1 MLNDSTKMRQKLSE
15 IYEKETTINQQIIQL
30 LSIIY
35 EPITRTS
42 FLECFQETGHND
54 EQGKAYNNKTLK
66 VLIDHLLK
74 RRLLVES
81 KDQKLICNPLI
92 VEIATRDSLTQNN
105 FENFVS
111 IIAEKIPI
119 KRRPWGDQNRQFNS
133 EQQLIREIRIG
144 IYSQDLKFIEEQ
156 IKDYKNQHY
165 KSDFSLQ
172 TFIELVFT
180 NPFDKEWFC
189 RLPKPLYEQSLI
201 SIITKEFAS
210 LNPVDD
216 FFELL
221 EKTCSGEVKESSDS
235 LQLLLIEQL
244 IIRNR
249 LEEAEQQLNSISLS
263 PERYYLLELYFGL
276 IFFRQGNFQSS
287 INAYKNAL
295 KGLKKLTKKRQ
306 IYFDH
311 FAGIFFILALI
322 KDQTSESLK
331 LAENFIRIIVQ
342 QEKILSSNK
351 TAYQYLEQVVSL
363 VLGDI
368 SVQNDW
374 EINYLPTNYSIGSLL
389 TYLCCY
395 WLNPEVAKNR
405 LPKLLNNF
413 LNQTYHA
420 GYYWLAWEAGQLLL
434 RLEPQTT
441 SKRYI
446 NQLTPPKNS
455 IPLVEL
461 IQLEEPWQL
470 SLNALINFNRN
481 QTPLVNISQTSKR
494 LAWFLS
500 LYQKSWSLKP
510 KEQIVTK
517 QGVWTQGRPIAL
529 KRLAREPETFNYLT
543 PQDLKAC
550 AKINVHQSGYYGDV
564 DYILDEKAIIELIG
578 HPFIFWENSSQTKV
592 EIVKATPELLV
603 KKSSKKELTLKL
615 SPPLYQVD
623 SPLVWQETTNLVKVL
638 IITPDYQQI
647 AKILGKNNQLI
658 IPISAQ
664 EQVLAAINTISSLLT
679 VHSDIGGDIADAI
692 EVEAQA
698 IPHLQLLP
706 NQEGLSVRIVVCPF
720 GQGKSFYQPGSG
732 GETVITEIDGKRYQT
747 TRNLKEEKKLIDS
760 LIANCPALNA
770 RNNLTN
776 LWEFDDPQDC
786 LELLLQLQELKEQ
799 VVIEWPEGETI
810 KVTSAASFAHL
821 QLKVNG
827 KQDWFEVTGELK
839 LDENLVLELQQLL
852 DLLEKSP
859 GRFLPLGDGQFL
871 ALTETFRQRLE
882 EFRLFSEKQKKGRKL
897 HQLSALALQDFFSE
911 IQDLNADQK
920 WLEHCQRIQEMRSF
934 IPQLPGTFQGELR
947 DYQLEGFNWLARLSH
962 WGVGACLADDMG
974 LGKTIQALAVILT
987 RANLGPTLIIA
998 PTSVCFNW
1006 INEAVKFAPTLN
1018 LILFGSG
1025 NRQEILENLQPFDVL
1040 ICSYGLLQQET
1051 IAKMLAQ
1058 VTWENIVLDEA
1069 QFIKNITTK
1078 RSQAAMTLQGNFKLI
1093 TTGTPIENHLGE
1105 LWTLFSFINPG
1116 LLGSLQHFNQR
1127 FVSPIDKS
1135 ENKLIHQQ
1143 LKRLIQPF
1151 ILRRTK
1157 TQVLAELPSRTE
1169 TILYVELSPQEKAL
1183 YEVLRREALEQLT
1196 DSEDTGGEKHLQ
1208 VLAALMRLR
1217 RCCCNPSLILPD
1229 SSLNSSKLELFS
1241 EVIDELR
1248 DNRHKALVFSQFVD
1262 HLTIVK
1268 NYLEREKISYQ
1279 YLDGSTQMKERQQRV
1294 QAFQSGEGDVFLIS
1308 LKAGGTGLNLT
1319 AADYVIHLDPW
1330 WNPAVEDQAT
1340 DRAYRIGQTRPVTVY
1355 RLVAKDTI
1363 EEKIVQLHHHKRDL
1377 ADSLLSGTDV
1387 SGKMSTSELLDL
1399 MR

>member
-1 MLNDSTKMRQKLSE
+1 MPNDSSKIRQKLIH
-15 IYEKETTINQQIIQL
+15 IYEKETRINQEIIQL

-35 EPITRTS
+35 EPITRSS
-42 FLECFQETGHND
+42 FLECFRGTGHKD

-81 KDQKLICNPLI
+81 DDKKLICNPLI
-92 VEIATRDSLTQNN
+92 VEIATRDSLQQNT
-105 FENFVS
+105 FEQFVS
-111 IIAEKIPI
+111 IIDEKIPI
-119 KRRPWGDQNRQFNS
+119 KRRSWGNQNRQFNS
-133 EQQLIREIRIG
+133 EQQLIREMRIG
-144 IYSQDLKFIEEQ
+144 IYLQDLKFIEEQ
-156 IKDYKNQHY
+156 IKDYKEQSY
-165 KSDFSLQ
+165 KSDFDLE
-172 TFIELVFT
+172 TLIKLVVT
-180 NPFDKEWFC
+180 NPFDAEWFC
-189 RLPKPLYEQSLI
+189 HLPQPLYEQSLI
-201 SIITKEFAS
+201 SIITNES
-210 LNPVDD
+210 LSFNPVDE

-221 EKTCSGEVKESSDS
+221 EKTCAGEVKESSDS
-235 LQLLLIEQL
+235 LQLLLVEQL

-249 LEEAEQQLNSISLS
+249 LPEAEQQLNSISLS
-263 PERYYLLELYFGL
+263 PERYYLLSLYFGL
-276 IFFRQGNFQSS
+276 ISFIQGNYSAS
-287 INAYKNAL
+287 INSYTNAL
-295 KGLKKLTKKRQ
+295 KGFKKLTRKRK

-311 FAGIFFILALI
+311 FAGLFLILALI

-331 LAENFIRIIVQ
+331 LAQDYISIIVK
-342 QEKILSSNK
+342 QEGILSSNK
-351 TAYQYLEQVVSL
+351 TAYQYLEQVISL
-363 VLGDI
+363 ISGDV

-374 EINYLPTNYSIGSLL
+374 ETNYLPTNYSIGSLL
-389 TYLCCY
+389 SYFCCY
-395 WLNPEVAKNR
+395 WLNPEVAKKR

-413 LNQTYHA
+413 FNQTYQS
-420 GYYWLAWEAGQLLL
+420 GYYWLAREIGQLLL
-434 RLEPQTT
+434 RLEPETT
-441 SKRYI
+441 LKKSI
-446 NQLTPPKNS
+446 NQLTPTPNS
-455 IPLVEL
+455 ITLVEL

-470 SLNALINFNRN
+470 SLKALINFNSD
-481 QTPLVNISQTSKR
+481 QKQLVNTPQTSKR

-517 QGVWTQGRPIAL
+517 KGEWSQGRPLAL
-529 KRLAREPETFNYLT
+529 KRLVRTPGAFDYLT

-550 AKINVHQSGYYGDV
+550 GKINVYERGYYGDV
-564 DYILDEKAIIELIG
+564 YYSFDEEAIIELIG
-578 HPFIFWENSSQTKV
+578 HPLIFWENSPQTKV
-592 EIVKATPELLV
+592 ELVKATPELLV

-615 SPPLYQVD
+615 SPPLYEVD
-623 SPLVWQETTNLVKVL
+623 SPLVWQETLNLVKVL
-638 IITPDYQQI
+638 IITPDYQKI
-647 AKILGKNNQLI
+647 AKILGKKNQLK

-679 VHSDIGGDIADAI
+679 VHSDIVGDIADAI
-692 EVEAQA
+692 EVEAQP

-706 NQEGLSVRIVVCPF
+706 NQEGLSVRIMVCPF
-720 GQGKSFYQPGSG
+720 GQGKSFYHPGSG
-732 GETVITEIDGKRYQT
+732 GETVIAEIEGKRYQT
-747 TRNLKEEKKLIDS
+747 TRNLKQEKKLFES
-760 LIANCPALNA
+760 LIDNCSALKTQH
-770 RNNLTN
+770 NLTN
-776 LWEFDDPQDC
+776 LWEFDEPIDC
-786 LELLLQLQELKEQ
+786 LELLLQLQELKEE
-799 VVIEWPEGETI
+799 VVIEWPEGETF
-810 KVTSAASFAHL
+810 KVTKPANFAHL
-821 QLKVNG
+821 QLNINS
-827 KQDWFEVTGELK
+827 KQDWFEVTGELQ
-839 LDENLVLELQQLL
+839 LDESLVVELQQLL

-871 ALTETFRQRLE
+871 ALTETFRQRLD

-897 HQLSALALQDFFSE
+897 HNLSTLALEDFFSE
-911 IQDLNADQK
+911 IQEVKADKK
-920 WLEHCQRIQEMRSF
+920 WQQHCQRIQDMTEF

-947 DYQLEGFNWLARLSH
+947 DYQLEGFNWLARLSY

-987 RANLGPTLIIA
+987 RAHLGPTLIIA

-1006 INEAVKFAPTLN
+1006 ISEAVKFAPTLN

-1025 NRQEILENLQPFDVL
+1025 NRQEILDNLQPFDVL

-1051 IAKMLAQ
+1051 VAQMLAQ
-1058 VTWENIVLDEA
+1058 VTWETVVLDEA
-1069 QFIKNITTK
+1069 QFIKNMTTK

-1105 LWTLFSFINPG
+1105 LWTLFRFINPG

-1127 FVSPIDKS
+1127 FVSPIDRS
-1135 ENKLIHQQ
+1135 DNKLIHQQ

-1157 TQVLAELPSRTE
+1157 TQVLAELPPRTE
-1169 TILYVELSPQEKAL
+1169 TILYVELSPEEMAL
-1183 YEVLRREALEQLT
+1183 YEVLRREALQELT
-1196 DSEDTGGEKHLQ
+1196 DSEDTGGQKHLQ

-1217 RCCCNPSLILPD
+1217 RCCCNPSLIMPD
-1229 SSLNSSKLELFS
+1229 SALNSSKLELFS

-1268 NYLEREKISYQ
+1268 NYLEQENISYQ
-1279 YLDGSTQMKERQQRV
+1279 YLDGSTPMKERQQRV
-1294 QAFQSGEGDVFLIS
+1294 QAFQSGYGDVFLIS

-1399 MR
+1399 MK

>member
-1 MLNDSTKMRQKLSE
+1 MPNDSAKMRQKLSE
-15 IYEKETTINQQIIQL
+15 IYEKETAINQQIIQL

-35 EPITRTS
+35 EPITRTA
-42 FLECFQETGHND
+42 FLECFQGTGHKD

-81 KDQKLICNPLI
+81 EEKKLICNPLI
-92 VEIATRDSLTQNN
+92 VEIATRDSIKQNT
-105 FENFVS
+105 FEQLVS

-119 KRRPWGDQNRQFNS
+119 KRRSWGNQNRQFDS

-144 IYSQDLKFIEEQ
+144 IYGQDLEFIEEQ
-156 IKDYKNQHY
+156 IKDYKDQHY
-165 KSDFSLQ
+165 KNDFSLE
-172 TFIELVFT
+172 TVMELVFT
-180 NPFDKEWFC
+180 NPFDEEWFC
-189 RLPKPLYEQSLI
+189 RLPQLLYEQSLI
-201 SIITKEFAS
+201 SIITKEFVS

-221 EKTCSGEVKESSDS
+221 EKTCAGEIKESSDS

-249 LEEAEQQLNSISLS
+249 LEAAEQQLNSISLS
-263 PERYYLLELYFGL
+263 PERYYLLSLYFGL
-276 IFFRQGNFQSS
+276 IYFIQGNYQES

-295 KGLKKLTKKRQ
+295 KGFKQLTRKRK

-311 FAGIFFILALI
+311 FAGLFFILALI

-331 LAENFIRIIVQ
+331 LAEEAITIVVQ
-342 QEKILSSNK
+342 QGKILSSNK
-351 TAYQYLEQVVSL
+351 TAYQYLEQVISL
-363 VLGDI
+363 VSGDV

-374 EINYLPTNYSIGSLL
+374 DTNYLPTNYSIASLL
-389 TYLCCY
+389 TYFCCY

-413 LNQTYHA
+413 FNQTYHA

-434 RLEPQTT
+434 RLEPETT

-446 NQLTPPKNS
+446 NQLIPPKNS

-481 QTPLVNISQTSKR
+481 QTPPVNSPQPSKR

-517 QGVWTQGRPIAL
+517 QGGWSQGRPIAL
-529 KRLAREPETFNYLT
+529 KRLARTTGEFDYLT
-543 PQDLKAC
+543 PQDLKTC
-550 AKINVHQSGYYGDV
+550 AKINVRDSGYYGDV
-564 DYILDEKAIIELIG
+564 EYIFDEEAIIELIG
-578 HPFIFWENSSQTKV
+578 HPFIFWENSPQTKV

-623 SPLVWQETTNLVKVL
+623 SPLVWQETLNLVKVL

-647 AKILGKNNQLI
+647 AKILGKKNQLR

-679 VHSDIGGDIADAI
+679 VHSDIGGDIVDAI
-692 EVEAQA
+692 EVEAQP

-706 NQEGLSVRIVVCPF
+706 NLEGLSVRIMVCPF

-732 GETVITEIDGKRYQT
+732 GETVIAEIDGKRYQT
-747 TRNLKEEKKLIDS
+747 TRNLKQEKKLVES
-760 LIANCPALNA
+760 LINNCPSLNA
-770 RNNLTN
+770 QNNLTN
-776 LWEFDDPQDC
+776 LWEFDDPEDC
-786 LELLLQLQELKEQ
+786 LELLLQLQECKEQ
-799 VVIEWPEGETI
+799 VVIEWPEGETF
-810 KVTSAASFAHL
+810 KVTNAASFA
-821 QLKVNG
+821 QLKLNING
-827 KQDWFEVTGELK
+827 KEDWFEVTGELK
-839 LDENLVLELQQLL
+839 LDESLVLELQQLL

-871 ALTETFRQRLE
+871 ALTDTFRQRLD

-897 HQLSALALQDFFSE
+897 HHLSTLALQDFFSE
-911 IQDLNADQK
+911 IQDLKADQK
-920 WLEHCQRIQEMRSF
+920 WLEHCQRIQKMTEF
-934 IPQLPGTFQGELR
+934 IPRLPGTFQGELR
-947 DYQLEGFNWLARLSH
+947 DYQLEGFNWLARLSF

-987 RANLGPTLIIA
+987 RANLGSTLIIA

-1025 NRQEILENLQPFDVL
+1025 NRQEILDNLQPFDVL

-1051 IAKMLAQ
+1051 VSEMLAK

-1105 LWTLFSFINPG
+1105 LWTLFRFINPG

-1135 ENKLIHQQ
+1135 DHKLIHQQ

-1157 TQVLAELPSRTE
+1157 TQVLSELPPRTE
-1169 TILYVELSPQEKAL
+1169 TILYVELSPEEMAL

-1196 DSEDTGGEKHLQ
+1196 DSEDKGGQKHLQ

-1229 SSLNSSKLELFS
+1229 TALNSSKLELFK

-1268 NYLEREKISYQ
+1268 NYLEQENISYQ
-1279 YLDGSTQMKERQQRV
+1279 YLDGSTPMKERQQRV

-1355 RLVAKDTI
+1355 RLVVKDTI
-1363 EEKIVQLHHHKRDL
+1363 EEKIVQLHHQKRDL

-1399 MR
+1399 MK

>member
-1 MLNDSTKMRQKLSE
+1 MSNDSAKMRQKLSE
-15 IYEKETTINQQIIQL
+15 IYEKETAINQQIIQL

-42 FLECFQETGHND
+42 FLECFQGTGHKD

-66 VLIDHLLK
+66 ILIDHLLK

-81 KDQKLICNPLI
+81 DDKKLICNALI
-92 VEIATRDSLTQNN
+92 VEIATRDSLKQNT
-105 FENFVS
+105 FEQFVS
-111 IIAEKIPI
+111 IIDEKIPI
-119 KRRPWGDQNRQFNS
+119 KRRSWGNQNRQFNS

-144 IYSQDLKFIEEQ
+144 IYLQDLKFIEEQ
-156 IKDYKNQHY
+156 IKDYKDQQY
-165 KSDFSLQ
+165 KSDFSLE
-172 TFIELVFT
+172 IVIKLVLT
-180 NPFDKEWFC
+180 NPFDSEWFC
-189 RLPKPLYEQSLI
+189 HLPQPLYEQSLI
-201 SIITKEFAS
+201 SIITHES
-210 LNPVDD
+210 LSFNPVDE

-221 EKTCSGEVKESSDS
+221 EKTCAGEVKESSDS
-235 LQLLLIEQL
+235 LQLLLVEQL

-249 LEEAEQQLNSISLS
+249 LPEAEQQLNSISLS
-263 PERYYLLELYFGL
+263 PERYYLLELYCGL
-276 IFFRQGNFQSS
+276 IFFRQGNYSAS
-287 INAYKNAL
+287 INSYNNAL
-295 KGLKKLTKKRQ
+295 KGLKRLTKKRKM
-306 IYFDH
+306 YFDH

-331 LAENFIRIIVQ
+331 LAEDSIAIIVQ

-351 TAYQYLEQVVSL
+351 TAYQYLEQVISL
-363 VLGDI
+363 VSGDV

-374 EINYLPTNYSIGSLL
+374 DTNSLPTNYSIGSLL
-389 TYLCCY
+389 TYFCCY
-395 WLNPEVAKNR
+395 WLNPEVAQNR

-413 LNQTYHA
+413 FNQTYQA
-420 GYYWLAWEAGQLLL
+420 GYYWLAWEIGQLLL
-434 RLEPQTT
+434 RLEPSTT
-441 SKRYI
+441 WKKYI
-446 NQLTPPKNS
+446 NELTPAKNS
-455 IPLVEL
+455 IPLVEF

-481 QTPLVNISQTSKR
+481 QTPLVNTPQPSKR

-500 LYQKSWSLKP
+500 LSAKSWSLKP
-510 KEQIVTK
+510 KEQIMTK
-517 QGVWTQGRPIAL
+517 QGIWSQGRPIAL
-529 KRLAREPETFNYLT
+529 KRLARGVGAFDYLT

-550 AKINVHQSGYYGDV
+550 GKINVHESGYYGDV
-564 DYILDEKAIIELIG
+564 DYIFDKEAIIELIE
-578 HPFIFWENSSQTKV
+578 HPFIFWENSPQTKV
-592 EIVKATPELLV
+592 EIVKTTPELLV

-623 SPLVWQETTNLVKVL
+623 SPLVWQENLSLVKVL
-638 IITPDYQQI
+638 ILTPDYQQI
-647 AKILGKNNQLI
+647 AKILGKKNQLK

-679 VHSDIGGDIADAI
+679 VHSDIGGDIADAQ

-706 NQEGLSVRIVVCPF
+706 NQEGLSVRIMVCPF

-732 GETVITEIDGKRYQT
+732 GETVIAEIDGKRYQT
-747 TRNLKEEKKLIDS
+747 TRNLKQEKKLVES
-760 LIANCPALNA
+760 LIAHCPALNSQ
-770 RNNLTN
+770 NNLTN
-776 LWEFDDPQDC
+776 MWDFNDPEDC
-786 LELLLQLQELKEQ
+786 LELLLQLQTLEDQ
-799 VVIEWPEGETI
+799 IVIEWPEGESI
-810 KVTSAASFAHL
+810 KVTNPANFSHL
-821 QLKVNG
+821 KLNIRGQL
-827 KQDWFEVTGELK
+827 DWFEVSGQLQ
-839 LDENLVLELQQLL
+839 LDENLVFDLQQLL
-852 DLLEKSP
+852 ELLEQSP
-859 GRFLPLGDGQFL
+859 GRFLPLGKGQFL
-871 ALTETFRQRLE
+871 ALTDTFRQRLE
-882 EFRLFSEKQKKGRKL
+882 EFRLFSEKHQQGRKI
-897 HQLSALALQDFFSE
+897 HGLSTLALQDFFSE
-911 IQDLNADQK
+911 VDHLKADQK
-920 WLEHCQRIQEMRSF
+920 WQEHCQRIQEMTEF
-934 IPQLPGTFQGELR
+934 IPQLPSTFQGELR
-947 DYQLEGFNWLARLSH
+947 DYQLEGFNWLARLSY

-1025 NRQEILENLQPFDVL
+1025 NRQEILDNLQPFDVL

-1051 IAKMLAQ
+1051 VAEMLTQ
-1058 VTWENIVLDEA
+1058 VNWENIVLDEA

-1105 LWTLFSFINPG
+1105 LWTLFRFINPG

-1127 FVSPIDKS
+1127 FVSPIDRS
-1135 ENKLIHQQ
+1135 DHQLIHQQ

-1157 TQVLAELPSRTE
+1157 TQVLAELPPRTE
-1169 TILYVELSPQEKAL
+1169 TILYVELSPEEMAL

-1196 DSEDTGGEKHLQ
+1196 DSEDTGGQKHLQ

-1217 RCCCNPSLILPD
+1217 RCCCNPRLILPN
-1229 SSLNSSKLELFS
+1229 SALNSSKLELFK

-1279 YLDGSTQMKERQQRV
+1279 YLDGSTPMKERQQRV
-1294 QAFQSGEGDVFLIS
+1294 QAFQSGKGDVFLIS

-1399 MR
+1399 MK